1 VGIII
6 SDQGIIKVRSGLRRR
21 QTVGVKK
28 GLGMKEHRRKRIVIL
43 GAGFAGVYTARHL
56 ERLLG
61 RKDDFEIILVNKE
74 NYFVFQPMLPEVIS
88 GSIGLLDTV
97 SPLRRMLPR
106 TDIHVREVESID
118 LDRRTITTGQ
128 GFRPH
133 PHIIEFD
140 HLVLAVG
147 NVTDF
152 RGLRGLPEHALPFKN
167 LADALRL
174 RNHIIRALEEA
185 SIEKDDPVLRRQLL
199 TFVVAGG
206 GFSGV
211 EVVAELNDF
220 VRGVARNYRDIV
232 PSELRVILLHSGDR
246 ILPEMTDTLALFA
259 QRILTK
265 RGVDIRLNCRL
276 EAATGEE
283 AILSG
288 GERIPTKTIVSTVP
302 SSPHPIIERLDLPKG
317 KNARLM
323 ADRFLRVEGA
333 ENVWALGDCALVPSA
348 GGSGVCP
355 PTAQHALRQGR
366 TAAHNIVAA
375 IRGGEQKAFDFKGLG
390 QMGALGHHSAVAEI
404 MGVKISGFLAWWLWR
419 TIYLMKL
426 PGWGRRLKVATSW
439 TLDLFLSAELVEL
452 KLTSAAGIMQEHF
465 EPGEEVFH
473 QGDLGDRIYII
484 VNGLAEVVREENGY
498 EVRLAKLREGEYF
511 GEMALINNTERNASV
526 RCLSPMDVLSLPKRE
541 FNLLA
546 ANLPEL
552 KQSFESMT
560 RQRASAVTHVG

>member
-1 VGIII
+1 
-6 SDQGIIKVRSGLRRR
+6 
-21 QTVGVKK
+21 
-28 GLGMKEHRRKRIVIL
+28 MKEHRRKRVVIL
-43 GAGFAGVYTARHL
+43 GAGFGGVYTAQHL
-56 ERLLG
+56 EKLLG
-61 RKDDFEIILVNKE
+61 RRDDFEITLVNKE
-74 NYFVFQPMLPEVIS
+74 NYFVFQPMLPEVVS

-106 TDIHVREVESID
+106 TDIHVREVESVD
-118 LDRRTITTGQ
+118 LKNRVITTSP

-133 PHIIEFD
+133 SHTIEFD

-167 LADALRL
+167 LADALHL
-174 RNHIIRALEEA
+174 RNHVIRALEEA
-185 SIEKDDPVLRRQLL
+185 SIEADDPKLRRQLL
-199 TFVVAGG
+199 TFVIAGG

-220 VRGVARNYRDIV
+220 VRGVARNYRNID
-232 PSELRVILLHSGDR
+232 PSELRIILLHSGDR
-246 ILPEMTDTLALFA
+246 ILPEMTERLALFA

-265 RGVDIRLNCRL
+265 RGVDIRLNRRL

-283 AILSG
+283 ALLSD

-302 SSPHPIIERLDLPKG
+302 ASPHPIIERLDLPKG
-317 KNARLM
+317 KNARVM
-323 ADRFLRVEGA
+323 TDRFLQVEGA
-333 ENVWALGDCALVPSA
+333 EGVWALGDCALVPTPDGA
-348 GGSGVCP
+348 GVCP

-375 IRGGEQKAFDFKGLG
+375 IRGGERKAFDFKGLG

-404 MGVKISGFLAWWLWR
+404 MGIKISGFIAWWLWR

-439 TLDLFLSAELVEL
+439 TLDLLLPAELIEL
-452 KLTSAAGIMQEHF
+452 KLASATGVMQEHF

-484 VNGLAEVVREENGY
+484 INGRAEVVRQEDGREKM
-498 EVRLAKLREGEYF
+498 LAELRAGEYF
-511 GEMALINNTERNASV
+511 GEMALLNKTTRNATV
-526 RCLSPMDVLSLPKRE
+526 RCVAPMDVLSLPKRE

-546 ANLPEL
+546 ANLPALRE
-552 KQSFESMT
+552 SFESVME
-560 RQRASAVTHVG
+560 RRGSAVQAAR